1 MTRDVFLLQSLK
13 VLAANANFL
22 RALVIEAVFE
32 KLTLTTKITKATK
45 GSNIYTLRLRALRVL
60 GGKSVFSSWLRL
72 AHAGAIAGFLLTG
85 CTLGPDYLRPKV
97 LIPNDY
103 RGALEPAKAESLAD
117 IPWWELFKD
126 PVLQELTREA
136 LINNYDLQTAAARVE
151 EARAQIG
158 VARSFLY
165 PQVDVRGGGSAQQ
178 VSRLSEPP
186 QSFGANRT
194 FQNWL
199 LGFSMAWE
207 LDVFGRIRREA
218 ESATGVFLAT
228 EQAQRGVYITLVADV
243 AQSYFILRELDL
255 ELEIGRR
262 TLRVNDE
269 TIEFYR
275 RRVFG
280 GVSNQLELD
289 QAVANRARTASTIPE
304 VERQIV
310 TQENLINFLLG
321 RNPGPIPRGVA
332 LTDQYYPPSI
342 PAGLPSALLERRP
355 DVKGAEDLLL
365 ATNADIGAAKALFFP
380 NFSLTAALGS
390 TSHEL
395 SNLVDRRA
403 AIWSV
408 AGGILQPVFQG
419 WRIFYNYEATKA
431 RFDQALAQYQKAAQN
446 GFREVADSLVS
457 VEKLKDVRTELEI
470 SVQSLANAAR
480 LSRLRYDTGLANY
493 LEILIADQ
501 QLFDQEL
508 LLARTRGAQ
517 LTAVV
522 QLYRALGGGWQP

>member
-1 MTRDVFLLQSLK
+1 MRRDVFLLPSLR
-13 VLAANANFL
+13 VLAAYANFL
-22 RALVIEAVFE
+22 LALVIEAVFE

-72 AHAGAIAGFLLTG
+72 AHAGAIAGFLFTG

-165 PQVDVRGGGSAQQ
+165 PQVNFNGGGSVQQ
-178 VSRLSEPP
+178 VSRVSEPP
-186 QSFGANRT
+186 PFGTSRT
-194 FQNWL
+194 YQNWL
-199 LGFSMAWE
+199 LGLSMAWE
-207 LDVFGRIRREA
+207 FDVFGRIRREA

-228 EQAQRGVYITLVADV
+228 EQAQRGVYITLIADV

-262 TLRVNDE
+262 TVKINDD
-269 TIEFYR
+269 TVEFYR
-275 RRVFG
+275 RRLFG
-280 GVSNQLELD
+280 GVSNQLEVD

-321 RNPGPIPRGVA
+321 RNPGPIPRGTA
-332 LTDQYYPPSI
+332 LTDQYYPPSV
-342 PAGLPSALLERRP
+342 PAGFPSALLERRP

-365 ATNADIGAAKALFFP
+365 AANADIGAAKALFFP
-380 NFSLTAALGS
+380 NFSLTS
-390 TSHEL
+390 
-395 SNLVDRRA
+395 
-403 AIWSV
+403 
-408 AGGILQPVFQG
+408 
-419 WRIFYNYEATKA
+419 
-431 RFDQALAQYQKAAQN
+431 
-446 GFREVADSLVS
+446 
-457 VEKLKDVRTELEI
+457 
-470 SVQSLANAAR
+470 AAR
-480 LSRLRYDTGLANY
+480 RH
-493 LEILIADQ
+493 E
-501 QLFDQEL
+501 
-508 LLARTRGAQ
+508 
-517 LTAVV
+517 
-522 QLYRALGGGWQP
+522 P

>member
-1 MTRDVFLLQSLK
+1 MTRTAFITVVVFL
-13 VLAANANFL
+13 F
-22 RALVIEAVFE
+22 
-32 KLTLTTKITKATK
+32 
-45 GSNIYTLRLRALRVL
+45 
-60 GGKSVFSSWLRL
+60 
-72 AHAGAIAGFLLTG
+72 TG
-85 CTLGPDYLRPKV
+85 CTLGPDYFRPKILV
-97 LIPNDY
+97 PDNY
-103 RGALEPAKAESLAD
+103 RGVVGAPAAESIAD
-117 IPWWELFKD
+117 LPWWEVFKD
-126 PVLQELTREA
+126 PTLQELTREA
-136 LINNYDLQTAAARVE
+136 LSNNYDLQTAAARVE

-165 PQVDVRGGGSAQQ
+165 PQVNVNGGGSAQQ

-186 QSFGANRT
+186 QAFGANRT

-199 LGFSMAWE
+199 LGFGMAWE

-218 ESATGVFLAT
+218 EAATGVFLAT
-228 EQAQRGVYITLVADV
+228 EQAQRGVFITLVADV

-255 ELEIGRR
+255 ELEISRR
-262 TLRVNDE
+262 TLRINDE
-269 TIEFYR
+269 TVEFYR

-289 QAVANRARTASTIPE
+289 QAFANRARTAATIPE
-304 VERQIV
+304 LERQIA

-321 RNPGPIPRGVA
+321 RNPGTVPRGAA

-365 ATNADIGAAKALFFP
+365 AANANIGAAKALFFP

-390 TSHEL
+390 ASHEL
-395 SNLVDRRA
+395 SNLADRRA
-403 AIWSV
+403 AVWSV

-431 RFDQALAQYQKAAQN
+431 RFEQALAQYQKAAQN
-446 GFREVADSLVS
+446 GFREVADALVS
-457 VEKLKDVRTELEI
+457 VEKLKDVRAELET
-470 SVQSLANAAR
+470 SVQALSNAAR

-508 LLARTRGAQ
+508 LLARARGAQ

>member
-1 MTRDVFLLQSLK
+1 MKRTAFTATVALLLS
-13 VLAANANFL
+13 
-22 RALVIEAVFE
+22 
-32 KLTLTTKITKATK
+32 
-45 GSNIYTLRLRALRVL
+45 
-60 GGKSVFSSWLRL
+60 
-72 AHAGAIAGFLLTG
+72 G
-85 CTLGPDYLRPKV
+85 CTLGPDYLRPKL
-97 LIPNDY
+97 LIPDNH
-103 RGALEPAKAESLAD
+103 RGVAGAPAAESIAD
-117 IPWWELFKD
+117 LPWWEVFKD
-126 PVLQELTREA
+126 PALQELTREA
-136 LINNYDLQTAAARVE
+136 LRNNYDLQTAAARVE
-151 EARAQIG
+151 EARFQIG
-158 VARSFLY
+158 VARSFLF
-165 PQVDVRGGGSAQQ
+165 PQVNVSGGGSAQQ

-186 QSFGANRT
+186 QAFGANRT

-199 LGFSMAWE
+199 LGFGMAWE

-218 ESATGVFLAT
+218 EAATGVFLAT
-228 EQAQRGVYITLVADV
+228 EQAQRGVFITLVADV

-255 ELEIGRR
+255 ELEISRR
-262 TLRVNDE
+262 TLRINDE
-269 TIEFYR
+269 TVEFYR

-289 QAVANRARTASTIPE
+289 QAVANRSRTASAIPE
-304 VERQIV
+304 LERQIA

-321 RNPGPIPRGVA
+321 RNPGTVPRGAA

-365 ATNADIGAAKALFFP
+365 AANANIGAAKALFFP

-390 TSHEL
+390 ASHEL
-395 SNLVDRRA
+395 SNLIDRRA
-403 AIWSV
+403 AVWSIG
-408 AGGILQPVFQG
+408 GGILQPVFQG

-431 RFDQALAQYQKAAQN
+431 RFDQAVAQYQKAAQN
-446 GFREVADSLVS
+446 GFREVADALVG
-457 VEKLKDVRTELEI
+457 VEKFKDVRAELEI
-470 SVQSLANAAR
+470 SVQALANAAR

-508 LLARTRGAQ
+508 LLARARGAQ

>member
-1 MTRDVFLLQSLK
+1 MRERIDMTRIAFI
-13 VLAANANFL
+13 AA
-22 RALVIEAVFE
+22 AVF
-32 KLTLTTKITKATK
+32 
-45 GSNIYTLRLRALRVL
+45 
-60 GGKSVFSSWLRL
+60 VF
-72 AHAGAIAGFLLTG
+72 TG

-97 LIPNDY
+97 LIPDNH
-103 RGALEPAKAESLAD
+103 RGALEPAKADSLAD

-136 LINNYDLQTAAARVE
+136 LRNNYDLQTAAARVE
-151 EARAQIG
+151 EARSQIG

-165 PQVDVRGGGSAQQ
+165 PQVNFNGGGSAQQ

-186 QSFGANRT
+186 QSFGASRT
-194 FQNWL
+194 YQNWL
-199 LGFSMAWE
+199 LGLNMAWE

-218 ESATGVFLAT
+218 EAATGVFLAT

-255 ELEIGRR
+255 ELEISRR
-262 TLRVNDE
+262 TVKINDE
-269 TIEFYR
+269 TVEFYR
-275 RRVFG
+275 RRLFG
-280 GVSNQLELD
+280 GVSNQLEVD
-289 QAVANRARTASTIPE
+289 QAIANRSRTAATIPDI
-304 VERQIV
+304 ERQIV
-310 TQENLINFLLG
+310 AQENLINFLLG
-321 RNPGPIPRGVA
+321 RNPGPIPRGAA

-342 PAGLPSALLERRP
+342 PAGLPAALLERRP

-365 ATNADIGAAKALFFP
+365 AANADIGAAKALFFP

-390 TSHEL
+390 ASHEL
-395 SNLVDRRA
+395 SNLADRRA

-446 GFREVADSLVS
+446 SFREVSDALVS
-457 VEKLKDVRTELEI
+457 VEKLKDIRAELET
-470 SVQSLANAAR
+470 SVQSLGNAAR

-508 LLARTRGAQ
+508 LLARSRGGQ

-522 QLYRALGGGWQP
+522 QLYRALGGGWQQP

>member
-1 MTRDVFLLQSLK
+1 MKRTAFTTIVVLLLS
-13 VLAANANFL
+13 
-22 RALVIEAVFE
+22 
-32 KLTLTTKITKATK
+32 
-45 GSNIYTLRLRALRVL
+45 
-60 GGKSVFSSWLRL
+60 
-72 AHAGAIAGFLLTG
+72 G
-85 CTLGPDYLRPKV
+85 CTLGPDYFRPKV
-97 LIPNDY
+97 LVPDNY
-103 RGALEPAKAESLAD
+103 RGVAGAPAAESIAD
-117 IPWWELFKD
+117 LPWWEVFKD
-126 PVLQELTREA
+126 PTLQELTREA
-136 LINNYDLQTAAARVE
+136 LSANYDLQTAAARVE

-165 PQVDVRGGGSAQQ
+165 PQVNLNGGGSVQQ
-178 VSRLSEPP
+178 VSRLSEPS
-186 QSFGANRT
+186 QALGTSRT
-194 FQNWL
+194 YQNWL
-199 LGFSMAWE
+199 LGLSMAWE

-228 EQAQRGVYITLVADV
+228 EQAQRGVYISLVADV

-275 RRVFG
+275 RRVLG

-289 QAVANRARTASTIPE
+289 QAVANRSRTAATIPE

-321 RNPGPIPRGVA
+321 RNPGPIPRGAA

-342 PAGLPSALLERRP
+342 PAGLPAALLERRP

-365 ATNADIGAAKALFFP
+365 AANADIGAAKALFFP
-380 NFSLTAALGS
+380 NFSLTSALGS

-395 SNLVDRRA
+395 SNLIDRRA

-446 GFREVADSLVS
+446 GFREVADALVS
-457 VEKLKDVRTELEI
+457 VEKLKDVRAELET
-470 SVQSLANAAR
+470 SVQSLGNAAR

-508 LLARTRGAQ
+508 LLARARGGQ

-522 QLYRALGGGWQP
+522 QVYRALGGGWQ